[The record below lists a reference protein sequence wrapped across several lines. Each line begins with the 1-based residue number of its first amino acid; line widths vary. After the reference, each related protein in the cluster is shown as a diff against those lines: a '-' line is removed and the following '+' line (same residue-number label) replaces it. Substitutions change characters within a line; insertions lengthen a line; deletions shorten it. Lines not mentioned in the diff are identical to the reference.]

1 MKLPVAASGNAW
13 TLTHWEAMVLFALV
27 ASIALGMLSRQ
38 DTKSR
43 LRYAAGAF
51 LAFLG
56 IAIAVAWLM
65 YLAVE

>member
-1 MKLPVAASGNAW
+1 MKLPVAASGNAG
-13 TLTHWEAMVLFALV
+13 TLSHWEAMVLFALV

-38 DTKSR
+38 GTKAR